1 MIWTQ
6 LAGARSRA
14 IGRAGSRRGVASL
27 TVLGIMVAASV
38 VSGSP
43 SAASAADPTFPTWAQ
58 VQAAQS
64 SAAAKAA
71 EIKKLTGLI
80 GTLQAQAAA
89 AGKVALQAGEAYLE
103 ANNALTTATATASK
117 LAAQAK
123 VAKAKAIASSREA
136 GQLAAQLAR
145 AGHGD
150 VSLQLLL
157 NQRSSGDLLDAL
169 GTMSKLSATSASIFA
184 AAEVDQKTADALKDQ
199 ATVAK
204 SARST
209 MAAKAKSTLAAA
221 NAAAAASTSK
231 VNAQTPQQS
240 ILTAQLASLN
250 GTSASTEAAYVAGV
264 AWEAK
269 QAAGTKP
276 PPVVT
281 PPGPQPGAPTSSKVS
296 VAIAF
301 AEAQLGK
308 PYVIDGAGPNGW
320 DCSGLTLKAYA
331 AAGVYIGIHGTNSQ
345 YSTMASENRLVPYS
359 ARQPGDLLWYS
370 DGGSTSVNKYHVTLY
385 IGNNQMIEAPY
396 PGVNVRIAAVRLGDL
411 VPLVG
416 RPTG

>member
-1 MIWTQ
+1 MIWIQ

-14 IGRAGSRRGVASL
+14 IGRARSRRVVATL
-27 TVLGIMVAASV
+27 TVLGIAVAASV
-38 VSGSP
+38 VSGAP
-43 SAASAADPTFPTWAQ
+43 SVASAADPTFPTWAQ

-89 AGKVALQAGEAYLE
+89 AGKIALQAGEAYLE
-103 ANNALTTATATASK
+103 ANNALTTATATANK
-117 LAAQAK
+117 LAVQAK
-123 VAKAKAIASSREA
+123 AAKAKATASSREA

-150 VSLQLLL
+150 VSLDLLL
-157 NQRSSGDLLDAL
+157 NQHASGNLLDVL
-169 GTMSKLSATSASIFA
+169 GIMSKLSATSASIFA
-184 AAEVDQKTADALKDQ
+184 AAEADRNTADALKDQ
-199 ATVAK
+199 ATVAQ

-209 MAAKAKSTLAAA
+209 KAAKAKTTLAAA
-221 NAAAAASTSK
+221 NAAAAAATSK
-231 VNAQTPQQS
+231 VNSQTSQQS

-250 GTSASTEAAYVAGV
+250 GTSASTEAAYFAGV

-269 QAAGTKP
+269 QAAGTTP

-281 PPGPQPGAPTSSKVS
+281 PPGPPPGAPSSSAVS

-308 PYVIDGAGPNGW
+308 PYVLNAAGPNAW
-320 DCSGLTLKAYA
+320 DCSGLTLKAYG
-331 AAGVYIGIHGTNSQ
+331 AAGVYIGIHGSNSQ
-345 YSTMASENRLVPYS
+345 YNTLASENRLVPYN

-370 DGGSTSVNKYHVTLY
+370 DGGSTGASKYHVTIY